1 MGLRWMWW
9 RDEINGIAV
18 SVMDVTQWSER
29 VAHGDCRQAMLEAVS
44 KSHLLLTRVNDSQQ
58 MRSD

>member
-1 MGLRWMWW
+1 MWW
-9 RDEINGIAV
+9 GDEINGIAV

-44 KSHLLLTRVNDSQQ
+44 KSHLLLTRANASQQ